1 MIICDRKNVDQ
12 KTCKNNLKHNTY
24 CLVMP
29 PDVSGNLKKKM
40 GSDTGPFVIFC

>member
-29 PDVSGNLKKKM
+29 PDVSGNLKKN
-40 GSDTGPFVIFC
+40 DTGPFVIYC